1 MSKELQ
7 QWLRQAP
14 FRMKRELAAKVKEQ
28 ADKLA
33 DAMRAAAPVK
43 TGKLRDSIT
52 VRRTRNALK
61 FYVTAGGNATT
72 TEIRAGAGVAFDYSR
87 AVEFGT
93 SERSAHPFFYTT
105 ARAMEAEIQ
114 QALQDAVGEFINR

>member
-7 QWLRQAP
+7 NWLRSAP

-33 DAMRAAAPVK
+33 DAVRQAAPVK
-43 TGKLRDSIT
+43 TGALRDSIAA
-52 VRRTRNALK
+52 RRTRNQLK
-61 FYVTAGGNATT
+61 FYVTAGGNTT
-72 TEIRAGAGVAFDYSR
+72 VADVRAGSGVAYDYSR

-93 SERSAHPFFYTT
+93 RTRPAHPFFYTT
-105 ARAMEAEIQ
+105 ARGMEGEIREALEEAVAE
-114 QALQDAVGEFINR
+114 AINK